1 MFHPPA
7 APAPPLPPLQ
17 APRSQRP
24 RPQDRPPPA
33 APATAAPAT
42 AAPAQGLRQRNAQLL
57 GRLERSRDEASR
69 LRWRNALVTANLP
82 LARSVAARMRA
93 PRGGNQDDLLQV
105 ASLGLIRAVEA
116 FDRSRA
122 VTLSS
127 FAVPY
132 MRGALLHEQRD
143 REPLVRIPRT
153 LWDLRQQ
160 AHQLQERRRSLGQA
174 PLAAA
179 LLARRLG
186 CRPEQLLELEGLA
199 SAASPTSLDAPLASA
214 RSAEGGGEGGS
225 LLEQLADPRSLAPLA
240 EPVEEAGG
248 LDTASAAGEGG
259 WAAAEL
265 VWLRGQLAALD
276 PVRRELVE
284 GRLNQ
289 ACTWVEL
296 GQRLGLHP
304 RMAQRRC
311 DATVAEL
318 RRAAEL
324 WRAGSGLSPDLP
336 PPAPGP
342 ATPRSGSGGH

>member
-1 MFHPPA
+1 VFQPPA
-7 APAPPLPPLQ
+7 APAPQIPPLQ
-17 APRSQRP
+17 AAPSQRP
-24 RPQDRPPPA
+24 RSAGRPP
-33 APATAAPAT
+33 TAAPVE
-42 AAPAQGLRQRNAQLL
+42 AAGSQLLRKRNVQLL
-57 GRLERSRDEASR
+57 GQLERSRDEASR

-82 LARSVAARMRA
+82 LARSVAARMRP

-122 VTLSS
+122 VNLSS

-143 REPLVRIPRT
+143 REPLVRIPRS

-160 AHQLQERRRSLGQA
+160 ANQLQERRRSLGQA
-174 PLAAA
+174 PLVPA

-186 CRPEQLLELEGLA
+186 CRPEQLVELEGLA
-199 SAASPTSLDAPLASA
+199 SAACPTSLDAPLATA
-214 RSAEGGGEGGS
+214 RAEGSGGEAIS
-225 LLEQLADPRSLAPLA
+225 LLEALADPRSLAPLG
-240 EPVEEAGG
+240 EPQGEAIGMV
-248 LDTASAAGEGG
+248 DDPTAAGEGG

-265 VWLRGQLAALD
+265 VWLRQQLAALD
-276 PVRRELVE
+276 PMRRELVE

-311 DATVAEL
+311 DATLAEL
-318 RRAAEL
+318 RRAAEA
-324 WRAGSGLSPDLP
+324 WRAGGAFSPDP
-336 PPAPGP
+336 QPPAPGP
-342 ATPRSGSGGH
+342 AAPRSGSGGR